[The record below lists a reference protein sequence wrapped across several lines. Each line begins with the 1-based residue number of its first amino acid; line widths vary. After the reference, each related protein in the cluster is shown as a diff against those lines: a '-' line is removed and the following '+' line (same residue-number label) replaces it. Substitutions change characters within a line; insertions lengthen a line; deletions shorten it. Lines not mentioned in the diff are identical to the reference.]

1 MKPADIL
8 YQMQEI
14 RTTWRN
20 NDFQID
26 RPTNRRYCELLNQ
39 RRERVNQLVKEGRV
53 ATGSQTPDLKAREAK
68 REEAKRQEQN

>member
-8 YQMQEI
+8 YEMQEI
-14 RTTWRN
+14 RKTWRD

-39 RRERVNQLVKEGRV
+39 RRERVAQLIKEGRV

-68 REEAKRQEQN
+68 RQQEQN

>member
-8 YQMQEI
+8 YEMQEI
-14 RTTWRN
+14 RKKWHD

-26 RPTNRRYCELLNQ
+26 KETNRRYCELLNK
-39 RRERVNQLVKEGRV
+39 RRERVAQFYKEGRV

-68 REEAKRQEQN
+68 RQEQN